1 MIIQCPACQ
10 KKYQLP
16 AGAAPENR
24 KFSITCPGCKH
35 SFIVDPTTPENKK
48 QIAGEEGN
56 IASKGNELKKHIL
69 ETVKS
74 LPPVPEILAK
84 AQKVIKDP
92 DSSADDIAN
101 VIETDP
107 AMATR
112 VLKLSNSAYYNLIRP
127 VSSIR
132 HACMILGQGNLLSLI
147 TVISTSKML
156 GKNLDGYGINSG
168 ALLKH
173 SLAVATCSQIIAKR
187 KAPDLEND
195 AFTAGLLHDS
205 GKIILDEYLK
215 SIKEE
220 FHSKMNLENMTFLM
234 AEQSI
239 LGFDHSGIAYDFC
252 KIWNIPEIQA
262 HAIKFHHYPSLSGQN
277 ELAYILHLSDYI
289 AKKIGFATTATDKET
304 YPIEKETLE
313 VLDIT
318 QDDIAELEERTIESA
333 TAIIQGLSG

>member
-35 SFIVDPTTPENKK
+35 SFIVDPTADASKK
-48 QIAGEEGN
+48 QTVTEDNNSGL
-56 IASKGNELKKHIL
+56 KGNELKRHIL
-69 ETVKS
+69 EGIKS

-92 DSSADDIAN
+92 DSSADDIAK

-147 TVISTSKML
+147 TVVSTSKLL
-156 GKNLDGYGINSG
+156 GTNLEGYQISSG
-168 ALLKH
+168 SLLKH
-173 SLAVATCSQIIAKR
+173 SLAVAACAQAIAKK

-195 AFTAGLLHDS
+195 AFTAGLLHDV
-205 GKIILDEYLK
+205 GKIILDEYLRTI
-215 SIKEE
+215 SNE
-220 FHSKMNLENMTFLM
+220 FHGKVNAAGMTVLT
-234 AEQSI
+234 AEQAV

-252 KIWNIPEIQA
+252 KSWNIPEIQA

-277 ELAYILHLSDYI
+277 ELAYILHLSDFI
-289 AKKIGFATTATDKET
+289 AKKVGFGTTSE
-304 YPIEKETLE
+304 EKEIYPVEKGTFEL
-313 VLDIT
+313 LDLSI
-318 QDDIAELEERTIESA
+318 DDIPDLEERTVEA
-333 TAIIQGLSG
+333 ANAIMQGLAS

>member
-1 MIIQCPACQ
+1 MIIQCPVCQ

-35 SFIVDPTTPENKK
+35 SFIVDPTAGSGQK
-48 QIAGEEGN
+48 QAVDEEGRN
-56 IASKGNELKKHIL
+56 GAKGNELKKHIL
-69 ETVKS
+69 ENVKS

-156 GKNLDGYGINSG
+156 GKNLEGYGTSSG

-173 SLAVATCSQIIAKR
+173 SLAVAVCSQIIAKR

-205 GKIILDEYLK
+205 GKIILDEYLQG
-215 SIKEE
+215 IKEE
-220 FHSKMNLENMTFLM
+220 FHTKMNSGNMTFLM

-277 ELAYILHLSDYI
+277 ELAYILHISDYI
-289 AKKIGFATTATDKET
+289 AKKAGFATIDTDRET
-304 YPIEKETLE
+304 YPIDKEA
-313 VLDIT
+313 LDILDLT
-318 QDDIAELEERTIESA
+318 QDDIKELEERTIEA
-333 TAIIQGLSG
+333 ANAIIQGL